1 MANPDTAGLIAPPP
15 LIFLAFLLAGLGL
28 DFLWPYPVLPAP
40 LQYWLGGAVILC
52 SFAMVFPAFRAFKR
66 AGTEVNP
73 KKPTTAIVSEGS
85 FRFSRNPLYLSLAVL
100 VAGIAVAAD
109 AIWVVAMLVPTLVV
123 IRYGVIAR
131 EEAYLEKKFGEEYLA
146 YKARVRRW
154 L

>member
-28 DFLWPYPVLPAP
+28 DYLWPYPLLREP

-131 EEAYLEKKFGEEYLA
+131 EEAYLERKFGEEYLA

-154 L
+154 F

>member
-109 AIWVVAMLVPTLVV
+109 AIWVVAMLVPTMVV

-131 EEAYLEKKFGEEYLA
+131 EERYLEKKFGEEYLA